1 MISTKDLF
9 REFEKCREELVAFH
23 QGLVRI
29 PTVNT
34 GVMPTGN
41 ETEACKFIQ
50 NKLST
55 ERIESEILESAPD
68 RGNLVARLGEAQAPS
83 LMLMSHTDVVP
94 IEDEK
99 VWKYPPFSGQL
110 ADGLIWGR
118 GSSDCKASTSA
129 QVMAIAILK
138 RMGLK
143 LKGSLILAAGADE
156 EAGGKY
162 GFGFLAKEHPDKIK
176 ADFALN
182 EGGGGVIKAKKG
194 TAYGFCVGEKGRLEA
209 KFRLKGKSCH
219 AATPWLGDNVLYK
232 AQELLE
238 RIKGFRPDVVLTS
251 PIFKHLDT
259 LYGIK
264 EKPTKRNLERIIR
277 KVTKMNERQGV
288 GLRAASRM
296 TLTPT
301 MIQAGIKSNSVP
313 ETSLLTCDIRTVP
326 GQDEKHVQRQI
337 RRVLKGAR
345 DVEYSLDYTAVSNQ
359 SPFDTEF
366 ARKVMSATREATGIK
381 DLHFIPSYTNGFT
394 DSRFVRP
401 LGSIVYGFEPENP
414 HAREMPGRAHGKDE
428 AVEAESL
435 YVMTRMYLA
444 LCADLFLR

>member
-1 MISTKDLF
+1 MVNTKDLF
-9 REFEKCREELVAFH
+9 REFEKCRDELVAFH
-23 QGLVRI
+23 QSLVRI

-50 NKLST
+50 NKLSS
-55 ERIESEILESAPD
+55 EGIESEILESAPG
-68 RGNLVARLGEAQAPS
+68 RGNLIARLGEGKTPS

-129 QVMAIAILK
+129 QITAMTILK
-138 RMGLK
+138 RMGVK

-182 EGGGGVIKAKKG
+182 EGGGGVVKAKKG
-194 TAYGFCVGEKGRLEA
+194 TAYSFCVGEKGRLEV
-209 KFRLKGKSCH
+209 KFRLKGRSCH

-238 RIKGFRPDVVLTS
+238 RIRGFQPDVVLTS

-259 LYGIK
+259 LYGIR
-264 EKPTKRNLERIIR
+264 EKPTKGNLERIIKKITR
-277 KVTKMNERQGV
+277 TNERQGV

-326 GQDEKHVQRQI
+326 GQNEKYVHRQI

-345 DVEYSLDYTAVSNQ
+345 DVEYRLDYTAVSNQ
-359 SPFDTEF
+359 SPFETEF
-366 ARKVMSATREATGIK
+366 AREVMAATREATGIK
-381 DLHFIPSYTNGFT
+381 ELHFIPSYTNGFT

-428 AVEAESL
+428 AVEVESL

-444 LCADLFLR
+444 LCADMFL